1 MNILTIKEKKRIT
14 AMLQEEYGISSL
26 PYTLIQF
33 GKERL
38 KIFSGDFDR
47 DTLVKLDH
55 TVRIEQAGLY
65 VAREHDGGL
74 RLTIDGVHFFHALIQ
89 KNVLEISVDQMKSW
103 LSGENLDIPAEKG
116 FVVLKHGDDFLGCGK
131 SSGNVI
137 LNSIPKERRL
147 RG

>member
-1 MNILTIKEKKRIT
+1 MNILTVKEKKRIT
-14 AMLQEEYGISSL
+14 EMLQDEYGISSL

-47 DTLVKLDH
+47 DTLIKLDH
-55 TVRIEQAGLY
+55 AVRIEQAGLY

-74 RLTIDGVHFFHALIQ
+74 RLTIDGIHFFQTDIR
-89 KNVLEISVDQMKSW
+89 KNILEISAEQMKRW
-103 LSGENLDIPAEKG
+103 LSGNNLDIPAEKG